1 MPSSV
6 KRMLPQ
12 GTSILS
18 KAALDNPC
26 ERGSGGRGACSVCLL
41 INSWI
46 ANIPSGNGRCGPG
59 SGWLWLKREGFFI
72 FGIDS
77 TVYNQEELPLRFRSV
92 EGFTDTEHMRH
103 QFMTFFGSE
112 IAALFVRFLDS
123 CL

>member
-1 MPSSV
+1 MRARIRRQG
-6 KRMLPQ
+6 RMLRMPPDQ
-12 GTSILS
+12 LLDS
-18 KAALDNPC
+18 KHTLREWTLWSC
-26 ERGSGGRGACSVCLL
+26 
-41 INSWI
+41 
-46 ANIPSGNGRCGPG
+46 

-123 CL
+123 CLQITIIRGHIFIT